1 MGMKTPTGNSQGDA
15 GPGNIK
21 DGEEKEQGLFFLFRA
36 SRAVS
41 LENTRHRRDAGQE
54 RDNSGIRGI
63 CSHSRAVP
71 VKEGNFLVPSSH
83 TKTKPG
89 TTELD
94 FRELQHKAAPG
105 LWGNTTSPSHGARG

>member
-1 MGMKTPTGNSQGDA
+1 MKTHTGNSQGDA

-36 SRAVS
+36 SSAVS
-41 LENTRHRRDAGQE
+41 LENTRHRRDPGQE

-71 VKEGNFLVPSSH
+71 VKEGNFLVPSLH
-83 TKTKPG
+83 TKTKPS

-94 FRELQHKAAPG
+94 FRELQNKAAPG